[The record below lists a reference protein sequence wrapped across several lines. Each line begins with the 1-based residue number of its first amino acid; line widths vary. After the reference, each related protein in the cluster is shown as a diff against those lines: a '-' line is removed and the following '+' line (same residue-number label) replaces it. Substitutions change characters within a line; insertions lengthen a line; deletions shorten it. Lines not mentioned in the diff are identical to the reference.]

1 MDNWGRCLWK
11 GFEDYIMMYFDCN
24 WGRGLRKI
32 IGEEVWGRS
41 LGKKFVSRILCT
53 RDPNP
58 NPNYDIRDA
67 ELAAKLAAMFVGMLG
82 ACK

>member
-1 MDNWGRCLWK
+1 M
-11 GFEDYIMMYFDCN
+11 
-24 WGRGLRKI
+24 
-32 IGEEVWGRS
+32 
-41 LGKKFVSRILCT
+41 SRILCT

-82 ACK
+82 ACKWEMSGILGNE